1 MTDQHPDPLNQSL
14 SQGAERVTH
23 LGSIVMAA
31 VQVFAR
37 YRAQREREDATEDR
51 HTARA
56 VREQIRSDHQH
67 ARATWAPAHD
77 ARWLRQ
83 ADVLQTAQTW
93 GAAAPY
99 AETDPG
105 AAAAMRKSEQR
116 LRTLHPHAMA
126 RYDRLRAEGMS
137 PLDAMR
143 EATPLFARD
152 PDVRT
157 GDPAPHRRS
166 LDAPPETGII
176 WTAADPPHGPNNDPV
191 AQRRADWAEQRGW
204 EIIERLQARARTAD
218 RPELAPDELA
228 TVLEAVTNLPEE
240 TIIKITGQARK
251 DGQAVSAG
259 ATQPAGALR
268 DPGTADAVNTC
279 AAARTAAQ
287 VAAES
292 FPYTITQAINAAT
305 TSGAG
310 QGPRRVS
317 TISRQPT
324 PNSRRSL

>member
-14 SQGAERVTH
+14 SQSAERVTH
-23 LGSIVMAA
+23 LASIVMAA
-31 VQVFAR
+31 IQVFAR
-37 YRAQREREDATEDR
+37 YRAQRDREHSIEDE
-51 HTARA
+51 HGVRA
-56 VREQIRSDHQH
+56 IREQIRADHQE
-67 ARATWAPAHD
+67 ARVRWAPAHD
-77 ARWLRQ
+77 VRWLRQ
-83 ADVLQTAQTW
+83 ADVLQTAQAW
-93 GAAAPY
+93 GAAAPC

-105 AAAAMRKSEQR
+105 AAAAMRKSEER

-137 PLDAMR
+137 PLHAMR

-176 WTAADPPHGPNNDPV
+176 WTAADPPHGPINDPV
-191 AQRRADWAEQRGW
+191 AQRRADWAEQRGL